1 MKHKIIKFALL
12 PLIIFPIAS
21 CGEREDHIKGELI
34 TKSNEVKSFML
45 DEFKD
50 VTFLIEDSSLK
61 DNKGNVIVE
70 SWLKDV
76 FVADVN
82 NDGYRD
88 ICTNLSVGSGGFIND
103 VIYIYD
109 YKNEK
114 VLYEKSERY
123 GYDYC
128 LNLNEKSYLIAYKYQ
143 SYDRKL
149 IGKGY
154 LSYLDNKVQIE
165 RSNSLYETTG
175 LDYELF
181 LYESKELKELKV
193 ETKNDVKSYIL
204 NSFSTFALKVKA
216 TNDKNFELF
225 RYEIEKEYTYN
236 CSITNSYEDTDGS
249 RVFLIEFYDRPSEG
263 IVSLQFLGLE
273 MKFNYIID
281 NENACWGYLKTEMQD
296 VVTWMK
302 PLNKENVTKVCYEDK
317 PGSIAPGSI
326 YSIYYSAD
334 KTVISDLLEIKNNK
348 VFETHLDSP
357 TPGGGAD
364 YYRFYTN
371 DEVYELRESSSCFY
385 YSGDNYRFEGDV
397 NVSSIKKLGEEYLKL
412 VLYSDYIE
420 VQKYNNPEKRFF
432 IDFLKNIEF
441 IEWPSEEKYEE
452 VDPTFISKNMR
463 ATAISMNI
471 YSPTRFSMVDEYGE
485 KMYKVMSEINFS
497 SIF

>member
-1 MKHKIIKFALL
+1 MKHKMIKFALL

-21 CGEREDHIKGELI
+21 CGEKEDHIKGELI

-45 DEFKD
+45 DEFKN

-70 SWLKDV
+70 FWLKDV

-88 ICTNLSVGSGGFIND
+88 ICTNLSVGSGFIND

-114 VLYEKSERY
+114 VLYEKSERFE
-123 GYDYC
+123 YDYC
-128 LNLNEKSYLIAYKYQ
+128 LSLNEKSYLIAYKYQ

-149 IGKGY
+149 VGKGY
-154 LSYLDNKVQIE
+154 LSYLNNEVQLE

-181 LYESKELKELKV
+181 MYESKELKKLKTV
-193 ETKNDVKSYIL
+193 TRNDIKSYIL

-216 TNDKNFELF
+216 INDKYCELF
-225 RYEIEKEYTYN
+225 RYEIENEHNSNY
-236 CSITNSYEDTDGS
+236 SITNSYEDTDGS
-249 RVFLIEFYDRPSEG
+249 RVFLIDFYDRPSDG
-263 IVSLQFLGLE
+263 VVSLKFLGFE

-281 NENACWGYLKTEMQD
+281 NDNSCWDYLKNEMQD

-302 PLNKENVTKVCYEDK
+302 PLNEYNVTKVCYEDK
-317 PGSIAPGSI
+317 PGTIAPGSI
-326 YSIYYSAD
+326 YSIYYSDD
-334 KTVISDLLEIKNNK
+334 KTIISDFLKIKNNK
-348 VFETHLDSP
+348 VFETRSHLP
-357 TPGGGAD
+357 VPGEGEK

-371 DEVYELRESSSCFY
+371 DEVYELHGFFPCFY
-385 YSGDNYRFEGDV
+385 YSGDNYCFERDV
-397 NVSSIKKLGEEYLKL
+397 NVSFIKKLGEEYLKL

-420 VQKYNNPEKRFF
+420 VQKYDNPHKRFF

-452 VDPTFISKNMR
+452 VNPIYISEDVR

-471 YSPTRFSMVDEYGE
+471 YSSTRFSMVDEYGE
-485 KMYKVMSEINFS
+485 KMYKVTSEINFS